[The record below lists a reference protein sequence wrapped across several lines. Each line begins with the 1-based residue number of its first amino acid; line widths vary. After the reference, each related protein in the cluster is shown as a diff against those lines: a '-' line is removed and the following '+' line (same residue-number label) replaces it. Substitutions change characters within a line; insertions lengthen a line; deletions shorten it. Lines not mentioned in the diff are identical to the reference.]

1 MRPNGLL
8 SIERVGG
15 LAGNQEIPVNC
26 NAKAMRVAA
35 LPNLTGGAMA
45 NELSIVTTH
54 NLDHD
59 LYASSQARERALNTA
74 ILQANIS
81 ESFEAYLEIFD
92 EFYADEVEASSETEE
107 EPIRGKAR
115 VRSLLAT
122 FLVPLHIMAEIGG
135 LLVSVRQ
142 TAIPG
147 DAADE
152 THSAWTLELVGISG
166 RSCTVS
172 WRALRKWNGSR
183 IVYEYHYDHQQS
195 GGSLTSNDLSFYP
208 ATSTAADQRP
218 S

>member
-1 MRPNGLL
+1 M
-8 SIERVGG
+8 
-15 LAGNQEIPVNC
+15 
-26 NAKAMRVAA
+26 
-35 LPNLTGGAMA
+35 T
-45 NELSIVTTH
+45 NELSIIPTN

-59 LYASSQARERALNTA
+59 LYASSQAQERALNTA

-81 ESFEAYLEIFD
+81 ENYERYLEIFD
-92 EFYADEVEASSETEE
+92 EFYADEVEVSSEAEE

-115 VRSLLAT
+115 VRSLIAT
-122 FLVPLHIMAEIGG
+122 FLVPLHVMAEIGG
-135 LLVSVRQ
+135 LLVSLRH

-166 RSCTVS
+166 SSCTVS

-195 GGSLTSNDLSFYP
+195 GGPLTSNDLSFYP
-208 ATSTAADQRP
+208 AASTTADQRP

>member
-1 MRPNGLL
+1 M
-8 SIERVGG
+8 S
-15 LAGNQEIPVNC
+15 
-26 NAKAMRVAA
+26 
-35 LPNLTGGAMA
+35 
-45 NELSIVTTH
+45 NELSIVPTD

-59 LYASSQARERALNTA
+59 LYASSQARERALNAA

-81 ESFEAYLEIFD
+81 ESFEEYLEIFD
-92 EFYADEVEASSETEE
+92 EFYADEVEASRETGE
-107 EPIRGKAR
+107 EPIGGKER
-115 VRSLLAT
+115 VRSLLAA

-166 RSCTVS
+166 RSCAVS

-195 GGSLTSNDLSFYP
+195 GGPLTSNDLSFYP
-208 ATSTAADQRP
+208 ATSTTADQRP

>member
-1 MRPNGLL
+1 M
-8 SIERVGG
+8 
-15 LAGNQEIPVNC
+15 NC
-26 NAKAMRVAA
+26 SAEAMRIAA
-35 LPNLTGGAMA
+35 LPNPAGIAMA
-45 NELSIVTTH
+45 NELSILPRN

-59 LYASSQARERALNTA
+59 LYASSHARERALNTA
-74 ILQANIS
+74 IIHANIS
-81 ESFEAYLEIFD
+81 ESFEEYLEIFD
-92 EFYADEVEASSETEE
+92 EFYADEVEVSSETEE

-122 FLVPLHIMAEIGG
+122 FLVPLHIMAEIAG
-135 LLVSVRQ
+135 LLISIRQ

-152 THSAWTLELVGISG
+152 THSAWVLELVGISG

-195 GGSLTSNDLSFYP
+195 GGPLTSNDLSLYP
-208 ATSTAADQRP
+208 ATSTTADQRP

>member
-1 MRPNGLL
+1 MQGMR
-8 SIERVGG
+8 I
-15 LAGNQEIPVNC
+15 
-26 NAKAMRVAA
+26 AA
-35 LPNLTGGAMA
+35 PPNLIGVAMA
-45 NELSIVTTH
+45 YELSIVPAH

-74 ILQANIS
+74 IVHANIA
-81 ESFEAYLEIFD
+81 ESFEEYLEIFD
-92 EFYADEVEASSETEE
+92 EFYADEVEVSSETEE

-135 LLVSVRQ
+135 LLVSVRH

-152 THSAWTLELVGISG
+152 THSAWMLELVGASG

-172 WRALRKWNGSR
+172 WRAFRKWNGSR

-195 GGSLTSNDLSFYP
+195 GGPLTSSDLSFYP
-208 ATSTAADQRP
+208 ATSTTADQRP

>member
-1 MRPNGLL
+1 MTNGL
-8 SIERVGG
+8 SFIS
-15 LAGNQEIPVNC
+15 
-26 NAKAMRVAA
+26 
-35 LPNLTGGAMA
+35 TD
-45 NELSIVTTH
+45 

-59 LYASSQARERALNTA
+59 LYTNSQTSERTLNAA
-74 ILQANIS
+74 IVQADIS
-81 ESFEAYLEIFD
+81 ESFEEYLEIFD
-92 EFYADEVEASSETEE
+92 EFYADDLEVGSETEE
-107 EPIRGKAR
+107 EPIRGKGR

-122 FLVPLHIMAEIGG
+122 FLAPLHVMAEIGG
-135 LLVSVRQ
+135 LLISIRQ

-152 THSAWTLELVGISG
+152 THSTWTLELVGVSG

-195 GGSLTSNDLSFYP
+195 GGPLTSDDLSLNAP
-208 ATSTAADQRP
+208 AVALERP

>member
-1 MRPNGLL
+1 M
-8 SIERVGG
+8 
-15 LAGNQEIPVNC
+15 PVSC
-26 NAKAMRVAA
+26 NAEGMRIAT
-35 LPNLTGGAMA
+35 LPNLTGVAMA
-45 NELSIVTTH
+45 NDLSIVPTQ

-59 LYASSQARERALNTA
+59 LYASCQARERTLNAA
-74 ILQANIS
+74 IIHANIS
-81 ESFEAYLEIFD
+81 ESFKEYLEIFD
-92 EFYADEVEASSETEE
+92 EFYAEDVEVSSETEE
-107 EPIRGKAR
+107 EPIHGKAR
-115 VRSLLAT
+115 VRSLIAN

-152 THSAWTLELVGISG
+152 THSAWTLELVGVSG

-183 IVYEYHYDHQQS
+183 IVYEYHYDHQQR
-195 GGSLTSNDLSFYP
+195 GGPLTSNDLSLYA
-208 ATSTAADQRP
+208 ATSATADQRP

>member
-1 MRPNGLL
+1 M
-8 SIERVGG
+8 
-15 LAGNQEIPVNC
+15 
-26 NAKAMRVAA
+26 
-35 LPNLTGGAMA
+35 T
-45 NELSIVTTH
+45 NELGFISTDNVDQDSYT
-54 NLDHD
+54 
-59 LYASSQARERALNTA
+59 SSHARERILNAA

-81 ESFEAYLEIFD
+81 ESFEEYLEIFD
-92 EFYADEVEASSETEE
+92 EFYADEVEVGSETEE
-107 EPIRGKAR
+107 EPIHGKAR
-115 VRSLLAT
+115 VRSLIAN

-135 LLVSVRQ
+135 LSISIRQ

-152 THSAWTLELVGISG
+152 THSAWTLELVGVSG

-172 WRALRKWNGSR
+172 WRALRKWNASR

-195 GGSLTSNDLSFYP
+195 GGPLTSDDLGLYP

>member
-1 MRPNGLL
+1 M
-8 SIERVGG
+8 
-15 LAGNQEIPVNC
+15 PVNC
-26 NAKAMRVAA
+26 DAEGMRIVA
-35 LPNLTGGAMA
+35 LPNLTGVAMA
-45 NELSIVTTH
+45 NELSIVPTH

-59 LYASSQARERALNTA
+59 VYASSQARERALNTA

-81 ESFEAYLEIFD
+81 ESFEEYLEIFD

-115 VRSLLAT
+115 LRSLLAT
-122 FLVPLHIMAEIGG
+122 FLVPLHIMAEIAG

-152 THSAWTLELVGISG
+152 THSAWTLELVGASG
-166 RSCTVS
+166 RSCNVS

-195 GGSLTSNDLSFYP
+195 GGPLTSNDLNFYP
-208 ATSTAADQRP
+208 ATSTTADQRP